1 MENSPNVI
9 WQGVGNL
16 HGVNK
21 LKSNSEL
28 NVSSGLTVIYGENG
42 SGKSGYTRLLNNA
55 FISRGDQDILPN
67 IFETNQ
73 NRYQQILSSV
83 LMEITLNINILMTKM
98 HMHLKLS
105 GILML
110 RVLRMI

>member
-1 MENSPNVI
+1 MP
-9 WQGVGNL
+9 L
-16 HGVNK
+16 
-21 LKSNSEL
+21 
-28 NVSSGLTVIYGENG
+28 
-42 SGKSGYTRLLNNA
+42 
-55 FISRGDQDILPN
+55 FSRGDQDILPN
-67 IFETNQ
+67 IFENKPEQ
-73 NRYQQILSSV
+73 VSADLSSV